1 MRHWVNA
8 IGCLAKSK

>member
-1 MRHWVNA
+1 MRRWVNA